1 MRGMARKLTN
11 GQRAAARAAI
21 ARRGELGLSQRQLA
35 KEAHVSLRAIQ
46 NFETFRTWPNAD
58 TLARLERLGLNWYVG
73 YLNEYAARRDN
84 ATDNGESSDRDIADI
99 MESNLHPDLKLRLV
113 DTLRQIRSDQSIS
126 SERPNRPESD
136 VG

>member
-1 MRGMARKLTN
+1 MRCMARKLTT

-35 KEAHVSLRAIQ
+35 KEANVSLRAIQ

-73 YLNEYAARRDN
+73 YLNEYAARRDS
-84 ATDNGESSDRDIADI
+84 AMDDGESPDRDIADI
-99 MESNLHPDLKLRLV
+99 MESNLHPDLKLRLI
-113 DTLRQIRSDQSIS
+113 DTLRQIRSDHSNSPERSI
-126 SERPNRPESD
+126 RPESD